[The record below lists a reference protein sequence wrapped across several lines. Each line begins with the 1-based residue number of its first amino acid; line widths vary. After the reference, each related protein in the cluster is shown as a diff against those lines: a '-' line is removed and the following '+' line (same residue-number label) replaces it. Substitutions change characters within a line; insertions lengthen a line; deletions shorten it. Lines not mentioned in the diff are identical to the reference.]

1 MPAQVAAKGTGW
13 LRRAWL
19 RPLAVAAAL
28 GALALGGLADRLS
41 DAAAALG
48 DRDLL
53 VRWTARFAGA
63 GRAAIPVTLIDF
75 DAATMA
81 ALGAPERV
89 PRAALAGLVDLLA
102 AKPGAGALIDL
113 DLSRPDGEGD
123 AALRAALARWP
134 ASAPPLALALRFRG
148 EGEAL
153 AAAPPSVAEALAGKP
168 NLRLAASLALTDG
181 DGVVRR
187 WRLDQPVCKGEATVY
202 PSPQLVAASARR
214 APADL
219 DAYLAWRTREACAKR
234 GSEAP
239 TLPRDPALKA
249 PVWPRNPAREAAI
262 SYLFGPQDDAAGLFR
277 RVPARSLF
285 DAQGVALAPAR
296 VADALFSGRFV
307 IVGASHDDAF
317 DAHMTPLG
325 RMPGAVVAANAVAGA
340 PAILDAAP
348 LGAFGKT
355 GLAMAVFAVMAAA
368 SARLRASVAGVLVS
382 LICLAALPLLGRV
395 LAPSS
400 ALEIVAAAL
409 ALLAAFAGVQS
420 LIDIV
425 VGWRA
430 GLRWRALLK
439 PRAAPEPD

>member
-1 MPAQVAAKGTGW
+1 MPAQGAARGAGVF
-13 LRRAWL
+13 RRAWL
-19 RPLAVAAAL
+19 RPVAVAATL
-28 GALALGGLADRLS
+28 GALALGGLAEGLS
-41 DAAAALG
+41 DAVSALG

-113 DLSRPDGEGD
+113 DLSRPDAGGD

-134 ASAPPLALALRFRG
+134 ANAPPLALALRFRG

-153 AAAPPSVAEALAGKP
+153 AASPPSVADALAGKP

-214 APADL
+214 PPADL
-219 DAYLAWRTREACAKR
+219 DAYLDWRARSACGKR
-234 GSEAP
+234 GGEAP
-239 TLPRDPALKA
+239 G
-249 PVWPRNPAREAAI
+249 WPRNPAREAAI

-285 DAQGVALAPAR
+285 DAQGVALAPAK
-296 VADALFSGRFV
+296 VADALFAGRFV

-355 GLAMAVFAVMAAA
+355 GLAMAFFAVMAAA